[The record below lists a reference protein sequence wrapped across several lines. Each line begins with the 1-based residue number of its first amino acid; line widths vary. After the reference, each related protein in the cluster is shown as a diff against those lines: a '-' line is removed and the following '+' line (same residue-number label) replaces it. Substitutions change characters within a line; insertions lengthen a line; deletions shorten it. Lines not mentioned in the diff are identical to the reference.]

1 MKNKINNTTK
11 LTIVKCVLFVL
22 LLILLKKTK
31 VISLPNSEEMLEFQ
45 FNLITV
51 STVFAGFSFS
61 VLGML
66 MGMYSQ
72 PLMQKLD
79 DTTIVTNKSIKIKKS
94 IFYFCVSGA
103 VSLFYILGIDSFI
116 VSAIPKVQSYLQYAF
131 LAGILFLV
139 VGILYFLISTVG
151 VFKII
156 SKIYGCNT
164 KRFEEEKEIYKK
176 MKAKINK

>member
-1 MKNKINNTTK
+1 M
-11 LTIVKCVLFVL
+11 TIVKCVLFVFI
-22 LLILLKKTK
+22 LILLKKTK
-31 VISLPNSEEMLEFQ
+31 IISVPSVENMMEFQ

-72 PLMQKLD
+72 PLMQKLG
-79 DTTIVTNKSIKIKKS
+79 DTTIVTNKSINIKKS

-116 VSAIPKVQSYLQYAF
+116 VSLIPKVQSYMQYIFIAS
-131 LAGILFLV
+131 ILFLII
-139 VGILYFLISTVG
+139 GIVFFLISTVG

-164 KRFEEEKEIYKK
+164 KKFEEQKK
-176 MKAKINK
+176 TYEEMKAKIKK

>member
-1 MKNKINNTTK
+1 MKNKIGNTTTR
-11 LTIVKCVLFVL
+11 TIAKCVLYVL
-22 LLILLKKTK
+22 ILILLKKTK
-31 VISLPNSEEMLEFQ
+31 IISVPSGEEMVEFQ

-72 PLMQKLD
+72 PLMQKLG

-103 VSLFYILGIDSFI
+103 VSLLYILGIDSFI
-116 VSAIPKVQSYLQYAF
+116 VSVIPKVQSSLQYAYIACI
-131 LAGILFLV
+131 LSLIIGIV
-139 VGILYFLISTVG
+139 YFLISTVG

-176 MKAKINK
+176 AKAKINK